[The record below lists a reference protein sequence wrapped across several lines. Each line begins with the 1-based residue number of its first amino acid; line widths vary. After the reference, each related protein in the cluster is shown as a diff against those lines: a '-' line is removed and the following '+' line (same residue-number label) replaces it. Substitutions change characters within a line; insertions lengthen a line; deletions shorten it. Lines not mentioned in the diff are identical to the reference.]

1 MKIIGHQN
9 IRGEAP
15 IHINPSLSLPNCA
28 KNELVFGDFI
38 GVFAI
43 QQSIEKLHRQR
54 PTAWPWGYFDF
65 ITPFFEISTQRLYPG
80 AGGVTYRNL

>member
-1 MKIIGHQN
+1 M
-9 IRGEAP
+9 
-15 IHINPSLSLPNCA
+15 
-28 KNELVFGDFI
+28 

-43 QQSIEKLHRQR
+43 QQSIENLHRQR

-65 ITPFFEISTQRLYPG
+65 ITQFFEISTQRLYPG